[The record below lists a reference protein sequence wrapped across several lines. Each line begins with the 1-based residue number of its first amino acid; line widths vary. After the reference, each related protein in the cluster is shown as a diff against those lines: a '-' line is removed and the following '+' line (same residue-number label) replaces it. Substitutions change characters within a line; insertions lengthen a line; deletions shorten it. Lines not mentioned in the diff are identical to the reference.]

1 MNTFGMESLDDC
13 PSHPMFN
20 DFLDL
25 TTEQR
30 TESFLVNV
38 RTVVDKHFNFT
49 TSKSHDSVLS
59 YAEEVFSLGLFLM
72 EFIDSVHEGDGNRI
86 LRCWRYMLLMFKAS
100 NKTKYSVEAFN
111 ALVQY
116 HFVFNDKLRNQLL
129 WSRTTNVHGKKG
141 KNVPMDLHMEHLNR
155 IFKDVVS
162 SLGPNVVDSSLQRTG
177 KALKGLVDIQQ
188 QFDAATGITPESSY
202 HTFTSTKKDLIKVI
216 EKLLHEGV
224 FCGVAGHKHK
234 HFHSFKST
242 VVNRNDPKEL
252 KEWMIFQLRCIIRYS
267 V

>member
-1 MNTFGMESLDDC
+1 MK
-13 PSHPMFN
+13 
-20 DFLDL
+20 
-25 TTEQR
+25 
-30 TESFLVNV
+30 
-38 RTVVDKHFNFT
+38 TVVDKHFNFNFT
-49 TSKSHDSVLS
+49 TNRSHDSVLS

-86 LRCWRYMLLMFKAS
+86 LRCWRYMLMMFKAS
-100 NKTKYSVEAFN
+100 NKTKCSVEAFN

-116 HFVFNDKLRNQLL
+116 QFVFNDRLCDQLL
-129 WSRTTNVHGKKG
+129 WSSNVHGKEG

-155 IFKDVVS
+155 TFKDAVS

-177 KALKGLVDIQQ
+177 KALKGLIDIQQ
-188 QFDAATGITPESSY
+188 QFDTATGITPESSY

-216 EKLLHEGV
+216 EKLQHERV
-224 FCGVAGHKHK
+224 FCGVAGRKHK
-234 HFHSFKST
+234 HFHSFKGS

-252 KEWMIFQLRCIIRYS
+252 KDWMTSQLRRIIRYS